1 MATRTAKSRWLGT
14 LAAAGALTLLAGCG
28 NGTQGGTSGTSGA
41 SAKPAAGAHLVD
53 DKGDTLYLFA
63 ADKNGKSSCDG
74 TCAAF
79 WPPVKAGT
87 KVKVSG
93 SGSASATIATI
104 TRSDGSKQLTYAGH
118 PLYRYAGDQS
128 AGQAKGQGKNI
139 NGGLWW
145 MVSPKGAAITTSGGS
160 TPTTSKS
167 SGGGGGGWS

>member
-1 MATRTAKSRWLGT
+1 MATRTAKSRWLGM

-28 NGTQGGTSGTSGA
+28 SGTHGSTSGTSGA
-41 SAKPAAGAHLVD
+41 SGKPAPAHLVD
-53 DKGDTLYLFA
+53 AKGDTLYLFA
-63 ADKNGKSSCDG
+63 ADQNGKSSCDG
-74 TCAAF
+74 SCAAF

-87 KVKVSG
+87 TVKVSG
-93 SGSASATIATI
+93 SGSASATIGTT

-118 PLYRYAGDQS
+118 PLYRYAGDKS
-128 AGQAKGQGKNI
+128 AGQATGQGKNI

-160 TPTTSKS
+160 KPTKS